1 MTLEQM
7 TSYTEARPAL
17 IKIEFAAEVMEGVTG
32 YHVTKTKETFSFG
45 DEEEADAKI
54 DELRQTA
61 GFIGVEKKYKKGK
74 INKAGDIVVPETWQV
89 IAKLAH

>member
-1 MTLEQM
+1 M
-7 TSYTEARPAL
+7 TSYADARPAL
-17 IKIEFAAEVMEGVTG
+17 IKIEPACSRMEGVTG
-32 YHVTKTKETFSFG
+32 LHVTKTKETFSFG
-45 DEEEADAKI
+45 DEEADAKI